1 VTEKYTLRRVITSG
15 VTSDVTSGLEND
27 REQSI
32 VFTLRREGD
41 EVAGA
46 GKFSRL
52 FRIKVDH
59 PTDDNLRIEV
69 QVDFLF
75 TSKLL
80 NVRNVFLSIKLNL
93 AITFLSMELD
103 SFANMQISYSNL
115 LKGTQFLALQS
126 KFSQI

>member
-1 VTEKYTLRRVITSG
+1 VTEKYTLRRVVTSG
-15 VTSDVTSGLEND
+15 VTSDVTSGVTSDVTSGVTSDVISGLEND

-41 EVAGA
+41 EVAAA

-59 PTDDNLRIEV
+59 PTDENLRIELKV
-69 QVDFLF
+69 NFLF

-80 NVRNVFLSIKLNL
+80 NVSNVFL
-93 AITFLSMELD
+93 
-103 SFANMQISYSNL
+103 
-115 LKGTQFLALQS
+115 
-126 KFSQI
+126 